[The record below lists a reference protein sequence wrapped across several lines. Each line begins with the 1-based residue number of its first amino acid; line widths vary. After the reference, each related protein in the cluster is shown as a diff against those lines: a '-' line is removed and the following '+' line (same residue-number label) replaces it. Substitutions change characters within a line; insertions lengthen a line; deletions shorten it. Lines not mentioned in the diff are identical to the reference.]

1 MRQRRL
7 KDLDEKLAELEDYL
21 DSDGRENKG
30 AWRRLFAD
38 KAINASWEITRML
51 YEGVV
56 TEEDIVASFEEP
68 DTRLCLEIGC
78 GKGKF
83 LCDRAADFPDDLFI
97 GVEGQ
102 ESVIV
107 RAAEKVRDTNH
118 WNIHLL
124 SGYIHDVHE
133 FFDDGEVDVIYLN
146 FSDPWPKAKH
156 AKRRLTHRDYL
167 ASYMD
172 ILSDRGYIEF
182 KTDNDDLFEF
192 TVEEAEAMGYTIS
205 EMTRDLAAS
214 DYESAGY
221 RTEYEEK
228 FIEQGIKI
236 KYLKIE
242 KYE

>member
-7 KDLDEKLAELEDYL
+7 KDLDEKLKELEDYL
-21 DSDGRENKG
+21 DPDGRENKG
-30 AWRRLFAD
+30 SWRRMFAE
-38 KAINASWEITRML
+38 KAINASWELTSML
-51 YEGVV
+51 YEGAI
-56 TEEDIVASFEEP
+56 TEEEIVSAYEEP
-68 DTRLCLEIGC
+68 DSRLCLEIGC

-83 LCDRAADFPDDLFI
+83 LCERAEAFNDDMFI

-107 RAAEKVRDTNH
+107 RAAEKVRDSGR

-133 FFDDGEVDVIYLN
+133 FFGDGEVDAIYLN

-172 ILSDRGYIEF
+172 ILGDGGSIEF
-182 KTDNDDLFEF
+182 KTDNEDLFDF
-192 TVEEAEAMGYTIS
+192 TVEEAEAMGYNIV

-214 DYESAGY
+214 GLESADF

-236 KYLKIE
+236 KYLKIRKGE
-242 KYE
+242 